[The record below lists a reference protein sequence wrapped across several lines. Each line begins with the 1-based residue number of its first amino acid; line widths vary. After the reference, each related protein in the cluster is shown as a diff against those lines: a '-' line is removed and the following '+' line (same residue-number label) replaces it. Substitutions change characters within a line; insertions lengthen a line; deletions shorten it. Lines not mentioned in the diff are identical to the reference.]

1 MKISAV
7 LLEVSS
13 IQQYV
18 FGSNKLK
25 ENLCASYIVE
35 NIFKSIKNI
44 FHDFGLEEKNISIW
58 QTSSDDNYVH
68 IGYCGGGNALLF
80 FKNKNRAIEMA
91 KEWTKTLLVK
101 TPGLVPSIA
110 IIELEH
116 SNLSNGNEF
125 PNEMKRLFTQ
135 LRDNKSINQPQT
147 AFPRHGITAECS
159 HTGLSAEFF
168 DEMDDDKATYIS
180 SVAMFKKIKW
190 EKAKEKSRKDFHDV
204 LKGKYEFPSKLDEMG
219 QKEGDNHISIVH
231 IDGNSM
237 GLRFRSCK
245 TLQEISDLSKDV
257 KDANDKS
264 FKALLTNI
272 VQNYDYFKDKDN
284 FDLAEN
290 VLPIRPI
297 IIGGDDI
304 TFISHGKL
312 GIYFADIFLKEFTSQ
327 EVSDKKK
334 ISACAGVAITK
345 TKYPFYRGYKLAEQL
360 CSQAKTKA
368 REEHKDASSWLDF
381 HIAYGGFSGSIED
394 IRKKNYEVAS
404 GKLCLRPY
412 RVSGKQVD
420 YQNLNECLNGVKYFA
435 DEWPRSK
442 LGRLREV
449 LSMGIPEREKFI
461 QEMQY
466 RNKSLPDIKDH
477 IEFKN
482 TGWVDGVTPYFDML
496 ELMKIYPD
504 DLIHS
509 EDDDYD

>member
-7 LLEVSS
+7 LLDVSS

-44 FHDFGLEEKNISIW
+44 FHDFGLDEKNISIW

-80 FKNKNRAIEMA
+80 FKNKDRAIEMA

-110 IIELEH
+110 ITELEH
-116 SNLSNGNEF
+116 STLSNKNEF

-147 AFPRHGITAECS
+147 TFPRHGITAECS

-168 DEMDDDKATYIS
+168 DDTNDDKATYIS
-180 SVAMFKKIKW
+180 SVAMSKIIMW
-190 EKAKEKSRKDFHDV
+190 EKAKEKLHDDFHDV
-204 LKGKYEFPSKLDEMG
+204 LEGKYIFPNELDKMG

-231 IDGNSM
+231 IDGNNM
-237 GLRFRSCK
+237 GLRFRSCE
-245 TLQEISDLSKDV
+245 TLQQISDLSRDV
-257 KDANDKS
+257 KAANDKS

-272 VQNYDYFKDKDN
+272 VQN
-284 FDLAEN
+284 FDLTEN

-327 EVSDKKK
+327 EVGGEKNL
-334 ISACAGVAITK
+334 SACAGVAITK

-360 CSQAKTKA
+360 CSQAKIKA

-394 IRKKNYEVAS
+394 IRKKNYEVAA

-412 RVSGKQVD
+412 RVSGKQID
-420 YQNLNECLNGVKYFA
+420 YRNLNECLNGVKHFA
-435 DEWPRSK
+435 DNWPRSK

-449 LSMGIPEREKFI
+449 LSMDVPESEKFI
-461 QEMQY
+461 QEMKF
-466 RNKSLPDIKDH
+466 RNKSLPDIKNH
-477 IEFKN
+477 TEFKK
-482 TGWVDGVTPYFDML
+482 TGWVNGVTPYFDML

-509 EDDDYD
+509 GDDDYD

>member
-25 ENLCASYIVE
+25 ENLCASYLVE
-35 NIFKSIKNI
+35 NIFKPIKII
-44 FHDFGLEEKNISIW
+44 FKNLGLKEVNISSW
-58 QTSSDDNYVH
+58 QTSPADNYVE
-68 IGYCGGGNALLF
+68 IGYFGGGNALLF

-91 KEWTKTLLVK
+91 KEWTKILLVK

-110 IIELEH
+110 ITELEH
-116 SNLSNGNEF
+116 STLSNENEF

-135 LRDNKSINQPQT
+135 LRDNKSNNQPQT
-147 AFPRHGITAECS
+147 TFPRHGITAECS

-168 DEMDDDKATYIS
+168 DDTDVDKATYIS
-180 SVAMFKKIKW
+180 SVAMSKKTKWKEANRKLHEDFKDI
-190 EKAKEKSRKDFHDV
+190 
-204 LKGKYEFPSKLDEMG
+204 LKGKYRFPSELDKMG
-219 QKEGDNHISIVH
+219 QKEDDNHISIVH
-231 IDGNSM
+231 IDGNGM

-245 TLQEISDLSKDV
+245 TLQEISDLSRDV
-257 KDANDKS
+257 KAANDNS

-272 VQNYDYFKDKDN
+272 VQKYDYFNKN
-284 FDLAEN
+284 LDLDDN

-304 TFISHGKL
+304 TFISHGKF

-327 EVSDKKK
+327 EVSDKKEL
-334 ISACAGVAITK
+334 SACAGVAITK
-345 TKYPFYRGYKLAEQL
+345 TKYPFYRGYELAEQL
-360 CSQAKTKA
+360 CGHAKKKA
-368 REEHKDASSWLDF
+368 REEHEDASSWLDF

-412 RVSGKQVD
+412 RVAGKKVD
-420 YQNLNECLNGVKYFA
+420 YQNLNECLNGVKYLV
-435 DEWPRSK
+435 DKWPRSK

-449 LSMGIPEREKFI
+449 LAMGTPEIAKFT
-461 QEMQY
+461 QEMKF
-466 RNKSLPDIKDH
+466 RNKTLPDIKDH
-477 IEFKN
+477 TECKN
-482 TGWVDGVTPYFDML
+482 MGWLEGVTPYFDML

-504 DLIHS
+504 ELIHS
-509 EDDDYD
+509 GDDDYD